1 MWWNMLILKTDRLIL
16 RPWRGSDRVPFAA
29 LNADP
34 KVMEFFPSVLTRQE
48 SDAQAERI
56 EDHFARHGF
65 GMWAV
70 EVKGHTPFAGFIGL
84 AHPRYE
90 THFTPC
96 VEIGWRLAAH
106 YWGKGYATEGARRAL
121 QFGFEQLGLE
131 EIVSFTAVSNFRSR
145 RVMEALGMQ
154 RNPEDDFDH
163 PLLAKEHPLC
173 RHVLYRLKRQ
183 PVPATTPCNT

>member
-1 MWWNMLILKTDRLIL
+1 MLTLETERLIL
-16 RPWRGSDRVPFAA
+16 RPWRDSDRVPFAA

-70 EVKGHTPFAGFIGL
+70 EVKCHTPFAGFIGL

-96 VEIGWRLAAH
+96 VEIGWRLAPL

-121 QFGFEQLGLE
+121 QFGFDQLGLE
-131 EIVSFTAVSNFRSR
+131 EIVSFTAVGNYRSR
-145 RVMEALGMQ
+145 RVMESLGMH
-154 RNPEDDFDH
+154 RNPEDDFEH
-163 PLLAKEHPLC
+163 PLLAKVHPLC

>member
-1 MWWNMLILKTDRLIL
+1 MLFLETERLFL
-16 RPWRGSDRVPFAA
+16 RPWRESDRVPFAA

-48 SDAQAERI
+48 SDAQADRI
-56 EDHFARHGF
+56 EDHFARYGY

-70 EVKGHTPFAGFIGL
+70 EVKDLAPFAGFIGL

-106 YWGKGYATEGARRAL
+106 YWGKGYATEGARRVL
-121 QFGFEQLGLE
+121 QFGFEQLGLA
-131 EIVSFTAVSNFRSR
+131 EIVSFTAVNNLRSR
-145 RVMEALGMQ
+145 RVMESLGMQ
-154 RNPEDDFDH
+154 HNSDDDFDH

-173 RHVLYRLKRQ
+173 RHVLYRLRRE
-183 PVPATTPCNT
+183 AAG

>member
-1 MWWNMLILKTDRLIL
+1 MKLTLDTERLIL
-16 RPWRGSDRVPFAA
+16 RPWRDSDRVPFAA

-48 SDAQAERI
+48 SDAQADRI
-56 EDHFARHGF
+56 EDHFVRHGF

-84 AHPRYE
+84 AHPSYQ

-96 VEIGWRLAAH
+96 VEIGWRLAPL

-121 QFGFEQLGLE
+121 QFGFDQLGLE
-131 EIVSFTAVSNFRSR
+131 EIVSFTAVGNIGSR
-145 RVMEALGMQ
+145 RVMETLGMQ

-183 PVPATTPCNT
+183 PVPATAPCNT